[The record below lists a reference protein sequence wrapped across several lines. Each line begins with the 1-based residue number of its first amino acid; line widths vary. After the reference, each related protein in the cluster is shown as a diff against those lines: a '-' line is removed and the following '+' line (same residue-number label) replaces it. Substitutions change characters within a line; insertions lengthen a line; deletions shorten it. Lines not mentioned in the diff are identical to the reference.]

1 MRALQ
6 IPVALSLPMRSA
18 LLAAWAGFAL
28 VAVGHADPRWTA
40 LGPSGG
46 KVSDV
51 LVAPSQARI
60 AYAVS
65 DGLVPSLFRTD
76 DGGATWQLAS
86 QGFFQTLDA
95 IDPHRPDHLVAHGP
109 DGLIASSDGGATFSS
124 IDPGIQPIFSGAAV
138 FLPAPARGILTA
150 QCGGAYRSVD
160 GGAHWVLDGFAGRC
174 PSSIAVS
181 PHDPRL
187 RFAREDDDSVPP
199 PGGRFGL
206 GSLLRSQ
213 DGGRT
218 WSESGWSAG
227 DAVDTSAF
235 AWDGPFFDPRQPAV
249 MYLLAGG
256 LFVSADSGRTW
267 AQAAASP
274 RIDLLRVSP
283 VDGRLFASGGD
294 GLFFSQDRGTSWIR
308 LPASGRSGPPDET
321 LALALSPSRSSVA
334 FAAGARGLW
343 RTGDGGRTWNAA
355 SFGIHRL
362 VTHSVAISPDGAT
375 VYTNIPG
382 EGVFRGD
389 GDQPVWRRKVRG
401 LHAEQTRAFD
411 AFLATDG
418 VHADR
423 VWLVTDS
430 GLYRSDDRAES
441 WQQITTLGASPS
453 YAPFALAG
461 DRLMIGSG
469 TTQLSED
476 GGRTWQ
482 RLNVP
487 SSTPVVQLAFDSGN
501 PDRLYATS
509 QSGLLRSDDRG
520 NSWTAPGAAGLP
532 SFSFAVALWSHPTH
546 AGELY
551 VSAANYGFYRSRDG
565 GATFEHLTGGSPG
578 RELAVEDLRIDPA
591 SPEDFYVLAP
601 ANDNSGL
608 AGDNLWKYS
617 DAEHQFS
624 AAPTTGG
631 PFHALGLATHPLSPG
646 TVWVSSLEGVFRLD
660 SF

>member
-1 MRALQ
+1 
-6 IPVALSLPMRSA
+6 MRSA
-18 LLAAWAGFAL
+18 VLAAWAGFAL
-28 VAVGHADPRWTA
+28 VAAGQATPRWTA

-46 KVSDV
+46 KVADV

-65 DGLVPSLFRTD
+65 DSIIPSLYRTD
-76 DGGATWQLAS
+76 DGGVTWQLAS
-86 QGFFQTLDA
+86 QGFFRTLDA
-95 IDPHRPDHLVAHGP
+95 VDPHRPDHLVAHGL
-109 DGLIASSDGGATFSS
+109 DGLIASDDGGATFSS

-150 QCGGAYRSVD
+150 QCGGTYHSVD
-160 GGAHWVLDGFAGRC
+160 GGAHWKLDGFAGRC
-174 PSSIAVS
+174 PSSVAVS
-181 PHDPRL
+181 PHDPNL

-206 GSLLRSQ
+206 GSLLRSE

-227 DAVDTSAF
+227 DAGDTSAF

-256 LFVSADSGRTW
+256 LFVSDDSGRTW
-267 AQAAASP
+267 TQAAASP

-283 VDGRLFASGGD
+283 ADGRLFASGGD
-294 GLFFSQDRGTSWIR
+294 GLFVSQDRGKSWSR

-321 LALALSPSRSSVA
+321 LALALSPSRTSVA
-334 FAAGARGLW
+334 FAAGERGLW
-343 RTGDGGRTWNAA
+343 RTGDGGRTWIAS

-362 VTHSVAISPDGAT
+362 ITHSVAISPDGAT
-375 VYTNIPG
+375 AYTNIPG

-389 GDQPVWRRKVRG
+389 GAQPLWQRKIRG
-401 LHAEQTRAFD
+401 LHAEPTQALD

-423 VWLVTDS
+423 VWLVTGS

-441 WQQITTLGASPS
+441 WQQINILGASLGASPS

-476 GGRTWQ
+476 GGQTWR

-501 PDRLYATS
+501 PDRLYATT

-520 NSWTAPGAAGLP
+520 RTWTAPGAAGLP
-532 SFSFAVALWSHPTH
+532 PLIFSPALWSHPTH

-551 VSAANYGFYRSRDG
+551 LSAGSDGFYRSRDG
-565 GATFEHLTGGSPG
+565 GATFEHLTSGPSGH
-578 RELAVEDLRIDPA
+578 ELSVEDLRIDPA
-591 SPEDFYVLAP
+591 SPEDLYVLAS
-601 ANDNSGL
+601 ATDSSGL
-608 AGDNLWKYS
+608 VGGNLWRYS

-646 TVWVSSLEGVFRLD
+646 TVWIASLEGVFRLD